1 MAAAEPIRVEL
12 GNTGLHPSR
21 GVGAAD
27 TSPPPSQPSR
37 IPKPTPPRAS
47 SGTAARMFGT
57 NWWDEWGTDEAC
69 CPLPTVS
76 PPRAPPRSRPSR
88 IPKPTPPRARSGT
101 AARCEEGFRS
111 LGVILVPSTPP
122 RTLTSVSPDTQT
134 AVGGSGSQMP
144 EGAQHTPPSKLRS
157 TAAALRNDL
166 ANVTDQL
173 TTAQEK
179 LSGLEQQRLEAET
192 PPHLRCP
199 ITLQRMCS
207 PVIVADGHTFE
218 RRSIEEWLTRHNTNP
233 LTGATLRNC
242 ALVPSLALRDA
253 IRAWEMEHGRSPTP
267 RPPSP
272 RQPLLGG
279 EGSEVEG
286 GENEEPGDLDALEE
300 ENAVAS
306 AALARP
312 RADAP
317 AVAAAVSTHASR
329 APPSAQLDAAI
340 HALEQQNNAFASDA
354 ASALSARRLARR
366 RSEALGEG
374 DALLRRGREGDD
386 SEGDS
391 ESSERHIWSELQAR
405 MNERQAQLGTVP
417 GVPLHW
423 PRAGSGAASTDTP
436 AEL

>member
-1 MAAAEPIRVEL
+1 MRRRAAAAEPIRVEL

-69 CPLPTVS
+69 CPFPTVS
-76 PPRAPPRSRPSR
+76 PPRAPPPSRPSR

-199 ITLQRMCS
+199 ITLQRMIS
-207 PVIVADGHTFE
+207 PV
-218 RRSIEEWLTRHNTNP
+218 
-233 LTGATLRNC
+233 
-242 ALVPSLALRDA
+242 
-253 IRAWEMEHGRSPTP
+253 
-267 RPPSP
+267 
-272 RQPLLGG
+272 
-279 EGSEVEG
+279 
-286 GENEEPGDLDALEE
+286 
-300 ENAVAS
+300 
-306 AALARP
+306 
-312 RADAP
+312 
-317 AVAAAVSTHASR
+317 
-329 APPSAQLDAAI
+329 
-340 HALEQQNNAFASDA
+340 
-354 ASALSARRLARR
+354 
-366 RSEALGEG
+366 
-374 DALLRRGREGDD
+374 
-386 SEGDS
+386 
-391 ESSERHIWSELQAR
+391 
-405 MNERQAQLGTVP
+405 
-417 GVPLHW
+417 
-423 PRAGSGAASTDTP
+423 
-436 AEL
+436 